1 MKGLHVHELV
11 DRIRELIMEK
21 RYIRKKIAQQWG
33 DGILPSVMKEL
44 NLISNN
50 LKVVKVTVSD
60 EDFAEVTLI
69 DEWNKHSFGMDTF

>member
-1 MKGLHVHELV
+1 
-11 DRIRELIMEK
+11 MEK
-21 RYIRKKIAQQWG
+21 RYIRKQIGQQWQ

-60 EDFAEVTLI
+60 EGFAEVTLI
-69 DEWNKHSFGMDTF
+69 DEWNNHKRHTVDLKNLKCSCREW

>member
-1 MKGLHVHELV
+1 
-11 DRIRELIMEK
+11 MEK
-21 RYIRKKIAQQWG
+21 RYTRKQIRQQWR

-50 LKVVKVTVSD
+50 LKVIKMIVND

-69 DEWNKHSFGMDTF
+69 DEWNNHKRHKVDLKNLKCSRREW